1 MTVHH
6 KMEIELYKI
15 LTNYKE
21 NEFETIP
28 TFDLEYFPQ
37 VLGLT
42 LSLWT
47 FNFNY

>member
-1 MTVHH
+1 M
-6 KMEIELYKI
+6 
-15 LTNYKE
+15 LTDYKE
-21 NEFETIP
+21 NEFEAIQ
-28 TFDLEYFPQ
+28 TFVLEYFPQ